1 MKYSKNNMKNIFI
14 AIISVPVFILSLLG
28 CADDRSGN
36 ERVLARINDY
46 ELSLNEFD
54 RQLFSEMEMD
64 PEFKLTVKAKK
75 AFLEQLIRKELM
87 IQEAM
92 RLKMDREEKFVK
104 AIERYWQSTLIR
116 DLLLHRGDDINQT
129 TYISQAEIEARYLQ
143 MKKEEETDLDLK
155 KVKDQIIAELKEEK
169 KTKKLQNWVN
179 DLRKNATIEID
190 QELLQKGK

>member
-1 MKYSKNNMKNIFI
+1 
-14 AIISVPVFILSLLG
+14 
-28 CADDRSGN
+28 
-36 ERVLARINDY
+36 
-46 ELSLNEFD
+46 
-54 RQLFSEMEMD
+54 MEMD

-87 IQEAM
+87 IQEAV

-116 DLLLHRGDDINQT
+116 DLLLHEGDDINQT
-129 TYISQAEIEARYLQ
+129 TYISQEEIEARYLQ

-190 QELLQKGK
+190 QKLLQKGK

>member
-36 ERVLARINDY
+36 EPVLARINDY

-54 RQLFSEMEMD
+54 RQLFSEIEME

-92 RLKMDREEKFVK
+92 RLKMDREEKFIK

-116 DLLLHRGDDINQT
+116 DLLLLRGEDINQT

-155 KVKDQIIAELKEEK
+155 KVKDQIIVELKEEK

>member
-36 ERVLARINDY
+36 EPVLARINDY

-87 IQEAM
+87 IQEAV

-116 DLLLHRGDDINQT
+116 DLLLHEGDDINQT

-155 KVKDQIIAELKEEK
+155 NVKDQIIAELKEEK

>member
-36 ERVLARINDY
+36 EPVLARINDY

-54 RQLFSEMEMD
+54 RQLFSEIEME

-87 IQEAM
+87 IQEAV

-104 AIERYWQSTLIR
+104 TIERYWQSTLIR
-116 DLLLHRGDDINQT
+116 DLLLHEGDDINQT

>member
-87 IQEAM
+87 IQEAV